1 MKKLVIGIGGV
12 SNGGKTTLTSKLKN
26 VLPNCYSLHQ
36 DSYDCYTFHPD
47 SLGKEPGHV
56 QIDPEHGWMMWDEL
70 SAVHN
75 DVMLEDVKRWLENP
89 AAFSQS
95 ATSTGDSTDVHV
107 LLIEGFL
114 IYNYRPLEKVFDAR
128 YSFVL
133 PFEEARRRRL
143 SRTYTPP
150 DSPGFFEGHVWPMY
164 LKYKNELLD
173 LNIQTIDLDGTKPVE
188 ENFERVKTDILDMIK
203 HLKDSQ
209 I

>member
-1 MKKLVIGIGGV
+1 M
-12 SNGGKTTLTSKLKN
+12 
-26 VLPNCYSLHQ
+26 HQ
-36 DSYDCYTFHPD
+36 DTYF
-47 SLGKEPGHV
+47 KEPGHV